1 MQHKVLNMNKQQ
13 RKSRMA
19 SVETKRCNR
28 SEEKGC
34 CGPDEC
40 NGGDNKG
47 NDNDGGDGDDTCTVN
62 TCGE

>member
-1 MQHKVLNMNKQQ
+1 MRHKVLNMNRRQ

-19 SVETKRCNR
+19 SIKTKRCNR
-28 SEEKGC
+28 SEEKGRY
-34 CGPDEC
+34 GPDEC

-47 NDNDGGDGDDTCTVN
+47 DDDDGDDACMVN